1 MQHLIMHQRQGC
13 TTMTMEEKLK
23 QTPSVAE
30 RIARLT
36 PGSYALT
43 IRPARSDVLPPLI
56 PVHTLPP
63 PTGSPLLA
71 YDTYE
76 AARISGICRS
86 ILYREIRAGRL
97 IARKSGRSTLILD
110 DDLRAFLASLPQM
123 PATKPAGE
131 AAAAAVVEKTA
142 DAGRVDVAS

>member
-1 MQHLIMHQRQGC
+1 
-13 TTMTMEEKLK
+13 MEEKLK

-30 RIARLT
+30 RTARLT
-36 PGSYALT
+36 PRSYPLS
-43 IRPARSDVLPPLI
+43 IRPARSNMSPHST
-56 PVHTLPP
+56 PVHALPP
-63 PTGSPLLA
+63 PTGPPLLA

-86 ILYREIRAGRL
+86 LLYREIRAGRL

-123 PATKPAGE
+123 PATKPSGE
-131 AAAAAVVEKTA
+131 AAAAVLDETA
-142 DAGRVDVAS
+142 DAGREGEPS